1 VPTATELADG
11 TVRRELNL
19 GDSSDLKPISD
30 IEIMR
35 WRCHPSHV
43 NTDIESDP
51 QALAALQRAIYLEKV
66 ERAGAM
72 TVSERL
78 ESVLECSDLGLEMM
92 FSQIRSTDSRLSDEA
107 VWAEAGARI
116 DRVRRARER
125 HRYEPSTP

>member
-1 VPTATELADG
+1 
-11 TVRRELNL
+11 
-19 GDSSDLKPISD
+19 
-30 IEIMR
+30 M
-35 WRCHPSHV
+35 

-66 ERAGAM
+66 ERARAM